1 MSKKNKQRF
10 FLYWVTTIH
19 KGGVCYRFD
28 GIQWQ
33 TLIYREINVI
43 EGLFVNY
50 QNSGDNNAIFKKD
63 QRLVGNAKK

>member
-1 MSKKNKQRF
+1 MFWYYVKKISSD
-10 FLYWVTTIH
+10 LYWGTTIH
-19 KGGVCYRFD
+19 KGGFD

-33 TLIYREINVI
+33 TLTYGEINVT